1 MASGLK
7 ADQITQVRG
16 FADQDLRNKLN
27 PRDPANRRISLLV
40 KNLEE
45 STKLKLDMKPG
56 SISGAGHG
64 ASSPKV
70 EYSKA
75 VD

>member
-1 MASGLK
+1 
-7 ADQITQVRG
+7 VRG

-40 KNLEE
+40 KNLDE
-45 STKLKLDMKPG
+45 SAKLKLDTKPG
-56 SISGAGHG
+56 AASGA
-64 ASSPKV
+64 ASAKIA
-70 EYSKA
+70 YSNA